1 MNCSCLPS
9 LLAWLVRVLLYTY
22 MHYDAGGRIFA
33 GDDAES
39 HDKRISVEW
48 GLVSASGYI

>member
-9 LLAWLVRVLLYTY
+9 LLAWHVRVLLS
-22 MHYDAGGRIFA
+22 DAGGRIFA

-39 HDKRISVEW
+39 HGKRISEQW
-48 GLVSASGYI
+48 GLVSASGYT